1 MERYVLRMRTM
12 DVCYEWFPYY
22 RYIRY
27 STFGLISMKY
37 CNSTENENNIYQIDS
52 VKECPDCSVFAKEPV
67 CGIRP
72 DGKGFRVRTFESK
85 CELIKYNCEV
95 GGNFTITDY
104 FICSNN
110 PNAVA
115 NEGTN
120 NEDKLQNMLKR
131 HKDSANITDIDDYL
145 KNNSNILDNIIV
157 VHKPMSQGM
166 DINKSI
172 ADFFASTH
180 KSGIPLRRVN
190 LKFDESARKK
200 MIKNAGAAVVFRSK
214 YYKPD
219 KKCPETYMP
228 VCGSITQKAR
238 EPAIMFQNH
247 CFMDA
252 AQCKWYYEDPERGN
266 ASSVIFIQCDRG
278 ETSNPL
284 RLSSTSNFID
294 KSRGSKGSNPLPLKV
309 MAILIFFFTF
319 FDIKGCMRRR
329 NKKKR
334 QTNKIGR
341 YLIAYTCRSLKRIK
355 YLFQFNPIVISICV
369 KILKENNIFIFFKKK
384 TLPHIRIFSCVVGAL
399 TNIQVHMHMTPRPE
413 TTICGS
419 HKELLRAGIEPAT
432 CCTAGFQSIAAQ
444 LHRARINRITC
455 NTSFIWYRPPSG
467 FTRAPV
473 RQAGVGTGWFLVRY
487 VASAVIFCMG
497 ERAIVIQF
505 VPLIKTLQYLGRLKK
520 SKTFRHRIRNFGHL
534 GELKFM
540 G

>member
-1 MERYVLRMRTM
+1 
-12 DVCYEWFPYY
+12 
-22 RYIRY
+22 
-27 STFGLISMKY
+27 MKY
-37 CNSTENENNIYQIDS
+37 CNSTENENSIYQIDS
-52 VKECPDCSVFAKEPV
+52 VKECPDCSVFPKEPV

-120 NEDKLQNMLKR
+120 NEDKLQNMLKT

-219 KKCPETYMP
+219 KVEEGWWYMPTLRSCYHRCPTKCPETYMP

-266 ASSVIFIQCDRG
+266 ASSG
-278 ETSNPL
+278 
-284 RLSSTSNFID
+284 
-294 KSRGSKGSNPLPLKV
+294 
-309 MAILIFFFTF
+309 
-319 FDIKGCMRRR
+319 
-329 NKKKR
+329 
-334 QTNKIGR
+334 
-341 YLIAYTCRSLKRIK
+341 
-355 YLFQFNPIVISICV
+355 
-369 KILKENNIFIFFKKK
+369 
-384 TLPHIRIFSCVVGAL
+384 
-399 TNIQVHMHMTPRPE
+399 
-413 TTICGS
+413 
-419 HKELLRAGIEPAT
+419 
-432 CCTAGFQSIAAQ
+432 
-444 LHRARINRITC
+444 
-455 NTSFIWYRPPSG
+455 
-467 FTRAPV
+467 
-473 RQAGVGTGWFLVRY
+473 Y